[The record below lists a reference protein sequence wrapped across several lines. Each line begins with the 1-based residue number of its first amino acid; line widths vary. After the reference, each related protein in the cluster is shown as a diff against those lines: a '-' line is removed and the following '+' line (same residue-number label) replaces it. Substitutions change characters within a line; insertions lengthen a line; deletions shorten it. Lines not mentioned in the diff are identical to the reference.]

1 MRKWSMGLMAL
12 CLTALL
18 ITPVFAALPSG
29 TGKITNC
36 NHVSGSEF
44 SSKSSIAKKLDK
56 MFAGNIGLYKDKNKT
71 TLVDASLGTRNVPNN
86 GVYQYWGPTPRA
98 GTSCFAYANA
108 FYGHFYDGVYPHH
121 SLNSNHKVIK
131 ATGKITYANF
141 VKWGVRDD
149 AAVYIREGN
158 HSIIVLTY
166 DKNYITYVDGNGDG
180 KGLIAIRKE
189 AWTRGTGANI
199 YNQKPSLIVQPTT
212 KYFPKGSMKGQG
224 SVSCAQGGNSHDWD
238 KGVVTKEATCRET
251 GLKVTTCLDCGL
263 SKEETIAKTT
273 NHTYGEWAVTQEA
286 TCAAKGKKTAQCA
299 VCGKEKSQ
307 TIKALGHKYGKAVVT
322 QKGGTI
328 GSPAITEKTCE
339 RCGKVQKTKSDC
351 VAQYEDFGITLT
363 AKEGVFSKKTE
374 LAVTTPGDPEVLQ
387 IILKELTASTYL
399 FLLDARVEDKTVQPS
414 GTVTLELQI
423 PEAFGSNLG
432 LYQITNGRAKALE
445 GAVDPETRVL
455 TAQLQSCGIFALCDL
470 DIPYE
475 PEPAEDVTEP
485 ATEPVTEPITEP
497 VTQPVTQPVTEPIP
511 APTAVAQE
519 RGVLRQMNQ
528 EWILWAA
535 LAAVP
540 VACGVTILIAFVV
553 GKIRNRK
560 GKTPTQAAEEPAEE
574 TPTEEAEITG

>member
-1 MRKWSMGLMAL
+1 MRKWFMGLIVI
-12 CLTALL
+12 CLTVLF

-56 MFAGNIGLYKDKNKT
+56 MFAGDIGLYKDKNKT

-224 SVSCAQGGNSHDWD
+224 SVTCAQGGNSHDWD
-238 KGVVTKEATCRET
+238 KAVVTKEATCKET
-251 GLKVTTCLDCGL
+251 GLKVTTCLDCGI

-273 NHTYGEWAVTQEA
+273 DHTYGEWAVIKEA
-286 TCAAKGKKTAQCA
+286 TCTVKGKKAAQCT

-307 TIKALGHKYGKAVVT
+307 TIKALGHKYGKAVVV

-328 GSPAITEKTCE
+328 GSPAITEKNCE
-339 RCGKVQKTKSDC
+339 RCAKVQKTKSDC
-351 VAQYEDFGITLT
+351 VIEDTDYGLLLT
-363 AKEGVFSKKTE
+363 TKEGVFPKETE
-374 LAVTTPGDPEVLQ
+374 LTVQQPGDPEVMLVL
-387 IILKELTASTYL
+387 LKEVTARAFL
-399 FLLDARVEDKTVQPS
+399 FQLDTRVQDTPVQPS
-414 GTVTLELQI
+414 GTVTLQLQI
-423 PEAFGSNLG
+423 PEDFGSNLG
-432 LYQITNGRAKALE
+432 LYQIINGRAKALE
-445 GAVDPETRVL
+445 SAVDLETGVL
-455 TAQLQSCGIFALCDL
+455 TTKLQRFGIFALCDL
-470 DIPYE
+470 DVPYV
-475 PEPAEDVTEP
+475 PEPAETVPESETQP
-485 ATEPVTEPITEP
+485 ATEPITEP
-497 VTQPVTQPVTEPIP
+497 ITEAAA
-511 APTAVAQE
+511 APTAVETQE
-519 RGVLRQMNQ
+519 RKVLRQANQ
-528 EWILWAA
+528 EWILWIA

-540 VACGVTILIAFVV
+540 VACGVTVIIVLIVD
-553 GKIRNRK
+553 KIKKRK
-560 GKTPTQAAEEPAEE
+560 RKTVEEPSEENAQEE
-574 TPTEEAEITG
+574 TEVP